1 MLSKS
6 AALTMDVW
14 FKGSKPINVI
24 RFLGTT
30 PDSSALT
37 PTLVSICQQI
47 SYNFM
52 IPFDTIPDDLVP
64 LTAHFK
70 QLLTYASKSQP
81 LCLYLDSVDQLTGTQ
96 DSSKVSWLPTRLP
109 PYCKIIVSCANEEAN
124 PEVSQEYHL
133 LKRMIDSPD
142 NFIEITALGNYR
154 YNHTNSNNISKI
166 SLKYFR

>member
-1 MLSKS
+1 
-6 AALTMDVW
+6 
-14 FKGSKPINVI
+14 
-24 RFLGTT
+24 
-30 PDSSALT
+30 
-37 PTLVSICQQI
+37 
-47 SYNFM
+47 M

-70 QLLTYASKSQP
+70 QLLTYASKNQP
-81 LCLYLDSVDQLTGTQ
+81 LCLFLDSVDQLTGTQ

-142 NFIEITALGNYR
+142 NFIEITALGDDLAMNVIKMWMEKACR
-154 YNHTNSNNISKI
+154 DLCKI
-166 SLKYFR
+166 